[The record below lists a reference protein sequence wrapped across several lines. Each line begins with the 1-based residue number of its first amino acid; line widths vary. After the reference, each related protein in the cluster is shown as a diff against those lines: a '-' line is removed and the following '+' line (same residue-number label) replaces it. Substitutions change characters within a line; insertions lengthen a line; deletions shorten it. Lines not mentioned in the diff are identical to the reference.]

1 MFEFFSAIA
10 AALAVA
16 GPVME
21 NLGKIA
27 HGGHRI
33 LEFADAVLARFRKN
47 VPPDR
52 QQVVIHQALE
62 QAARMPPAEFD
73 KAAWEIVDRA
83 LPDRS
88 LEEKTAATEYL
99 KLFPARIRSTFTR
112 RDDPTGTTVPA
123 DFAVR
128 DPRDI
133 LGLIPPRPPLFKEGD
148 RPPGAPRWELVER
161 LAIGGFG
168 EVWMARSDS
177 LRNTFR
183 VFKFCLDPESQ
194 RYFFENESEIIELV
208 QNELVDHPNIVKLLD
223 AHLEG
228 ETPWLQYEYIPG
240 GDLGQLIASWAD
252 DVAVR
257 AAMAVQ
263 IGTTLAETLE
273 LCHNRIAVNGRP
285 KMVIHR
291 DMKPANVLYRNGTP
305 KITDFGISNTQA
317 RQALDE
323 ARVGTVSG
331 MTVSTPTGVLW
342 ASTPMYASDQQLS
355 GERPHP
361 ADDVHALGVML
372 YQMIL
377 GDPHRPLN
385 RDYIAVLERHHV
397 CPELIAVV
405 SRSIASDRPARFQH
419 AGELA
424 DALRSLPKKL
434 IVERSE
440 PSAADREKQLYDE
453 FDRRVADAGTKNEQA
468 RQLFDQRHWKQAR
481 TVMDQ
486 IFHPVLRDRELYKA
500 VCLYSEG
507 KRLKNSL
514 GMEFAWVP
522 PGDSWLGGG
531 GGSPGSR
538 KFTLE
543 EGFWAGI
550 YPVTQ
555 AEWQAVTGN
564 TPSHFN
570 GNPRF
575 PVESVDWDVITN
587 QFLPELNKKCQGDG
601 YLYRL
606 PTEDEWEYSCRGG
619 PISQA
624 QSAFHYYFARS
635 KTDPV
640 PNPTDELTP
649 AMACFGQDSSSGKP
663 SEVGSF
669 LPNSLGIYDMHGN
682 VWEWTAFAEGSSRVF
697 RGGSWFNPA
706 GGCTAASRNAR
717 ARGSRSSNCVGFRLL
732 AVPLVG

>member
-27 HGGHRI
+27 QGGHRI
-33 LEFADAVLARFRKN
+33 LEFADAVLDRFRKK

-52 QQVVIHQALE
+52 QQVVIRQALE
-62 QAARMPPAEFD
+62 QAAQMPPAEFD

-88 LEEKTAATEYL
+88 AEEKKAATEYL

-123 DFAVR
+123 DFTVR
-128 DPRDI
+128 TSRDI
-133 LGLIPPRPPLFKEGD
+133 LGLIPPRPPRFKEGD
-148 RPPGAPRWELVER
+148 RPPGAPKWELVER

-168 EVWMARSDS
+168 EVWMARSDT

-223 AHLEG
+223 AHLDG

-240 GDLGQLIASWAD
+240 GDLGQLIATWAN
-252 DVAVR
+252 DVSVR

-263 IGTTLAETLE
+263 IGITLAETLE
-273 LCHNRIAVNGRP
+273 LCHNRIKVAGKPRA
-285 KMVIHR
+285 VIHR
-291 DMKPANVLYRNGTP
+291 DMKPANVLSRNGTP

-323 ARVGTVSG
+323 ARIGTMTG
-331 MTVSTPTGVLW
+331 MTMSTPAGVLG
-342 ASTPMYASDQQLS
+342 ASTPMYASDQQLN

-377 GDPHRPLN
+377 GDPNRPLN
-385 RDYIAVLERHHV
+385 RDYVAVLDRHHV
-397 CPELIAVV
+397 CPELIALV
-405 SRSIASDRPARFQH
+405 SRSIASDRPARLQH

-424 DALRSLPKKL
+424 EALRSLPKKL
-434 IVERSE
+434 IVE
-440 PSAADREKQLYDE
+440 PVVISAVDREKQLYDE
-453 FDRRVADAGTKNEQA
+453 FDRRVADADAKNEEA
-468 RQLFDQRHWKQAR
+468 RRLFAQRQWKQAR
-481 TVMDQ
+481 EAMNR
-486 IFHPVLRDRELYKA
+486 IFHPALRDRELYKA
-500 VCLYSEG
+500 VCLYAEG
-507 KRLKNSL
+507 KRLKNKL
-514 GMEFAWVP
+514 GMEFVWVP

-531 GGSPGSR
+531 GGTRGPASSHSR
-538 KFTLE
+538 MASGPRPT
-543 EGFWAGI
+543 
-550 YPVTQ
+550 PSTQ
-555 AEWQAVTGN
+555 VEWQAVTGGN
-564 TPSHFN
+564 PSHFK

-575 PVESVDWDVITN
+575 PVESVSWDVIN
-587 QFLPELNKKCQGDG
+587 DQFLPELNKKCQGEG

-606 PTEDEWEYSCRGG
+606 PTEDEWEFICRGG
-619 PISQA
+619 PLV
-624 QSAFHYYFARS
+624 R
-635 KTDPV
+635 
-640 PNPTDELTP
+640 L
-649 AMACFGQDSSSGKP
+649 
-663 SEVGSF
+663 
-669 LPNSLGIYDMHGN
+669 
-682 VWEWTAFAEGSSRVF
+682 R
-697 RGGSWFNPA
+697 
-706 GGCTAASRNAR
+706 AASITTSPGRR
-717 ARGSRSSNCVGFRLL
+717 PTSP
-732 AVPLVG
+732 PLPPTN

>member
-1 MFEFFSAIA
+1 MFEFFSAVA

-27 HGGHRI
+27 QGGHRI
-33 LEFADAVLARFRKN
+33 LEFADAVLDRFRKK

-52 QQVVIHQALE
+52 QQVVIRQALE
-62 QAARMPPAEFD
+62 QAASMPTAQFD
-73 KAAWEIVDRA
+73 RAAWEIVDRA

-88 LEEKTAATEYL
+88 PEEKQAATEYL

-123 DFAVR
+123 DFNVR
-128 DPRDI
+128 TPRDI
-133 LGLIPPRPPLFKEGD
+133 LGVIPPRPPRFKDGA
-148 RPPGAPRWELVER
+148 RPPGAPKWELVER

-168 EVWMARSDS
+168 EVWKARSDT

-208 QNELVDHPNIVKLLD
+208 QNELVDHPNIVKLYDANLD
-223 AHLEG
+223 G
-228 ETPWLQYEYIPG
+228 EAPWLQYEYIPG
-240 GDLGQLIASWAD
+240 GDLGQLIATWAD

-263 IGTTLAETLE
+263 IATTLAETLE
-273 LCHNRIAVNGRP
+273 LCHNRIQVVGKPRA
-285 KMVIHR
+285 VIHR

-323 ARVGTVSG
+323 ARIATVTG
-331 MTVSTPTGVLW
+331 MTMSTPAGVLG
-342 ASTPMYASDQQLS
+342 ASTPMYASDQQLN

-377 GDPHRPLN
+377 GSPNRPLN

-397 CPELIAVV
+397 CRDLIALV

-424 DALRSLPKKL
+424 EALRSLPKKL
-434 IVERSE
+434 IAERIE
-440 PSAADREKQLYDE
+440 VSAADREKRLYEE
-453 FDRRVADAGTKNEQA
+453 FDRRVADAEARNEEA
-468 RQLFDQRHWKQAR
+468 RRLFAQRQWKQAR
-481 TVMDQ
+481 EVMDR
-486 IFHPVLRDRELYKA
+486 IFHPVLRDRELFKA
-500 VCLYSEG
+500 ISLYAEG
-507 KRLKNSL
+507 NRLKNKV

-522 PGDSWLGGG
+522 PGDSWLGWGG
-531 GGSPGSR
+531 GTQGTR

-555 AEWQAVTGN
+555 AEWQVVMGN
-564 TPSHFN
+564 PAGHFK

-575 PVESVDWDVITN
+575 PVESVSWDVVTN
-587 QFLPELNKKCQGDG
+587 QFLPKLNEKCQGEG

-606 PTEDEWEYSCRGG
+606 PTEEEWEYICRGG
-619 PISQA
+619 PIPQA
-624 QSAFHYYFARS
+624 QSAFHYYFVRS
-635 KTDPV
+635 KNDPT
-640 PNPTDELTP
+640 PAPTNELTQR
-649 AMACFGQDSSSGKP
+649 MACFGQGGSGKP

-669 LPNSLGIYDMHGN
+669 LPNPLGVYDMHGN
-682 VWEWTAFAEGSSRVF
+682 VWEWTSSAEGSSRVY
-697 RGGSWFNPA
+697 RGGSWANPA
-706 GGCTAASRNAR
+706 EHCAAASRSAFTPAPSYNYL
-717 ARGSRSSNCVGFRLL
+717 GFRLL
-732 AVPLVG
+732 AVPLVR